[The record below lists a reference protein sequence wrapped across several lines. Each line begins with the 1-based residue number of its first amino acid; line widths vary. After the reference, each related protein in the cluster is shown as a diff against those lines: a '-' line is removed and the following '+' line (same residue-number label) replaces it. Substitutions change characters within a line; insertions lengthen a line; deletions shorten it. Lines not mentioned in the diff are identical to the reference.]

1 MNRPTTDAGYALV
14 ESMSSHSETG
24 AKLGAAN
31 ELVDR
36 IGWRVT
42 STWTD
47 DVIGG
52 FGGFAA
58 GIRVPPGYQKPV
70 LMMSTSGVGT
80 KAEIARATG
89 LVEGLGYDLLAG
101 VADDLAAAGAV
112 PIAMQDYIA
121 VGFLDLDRIELLVE
135 SIADACADNDVA
147 LLGGE
152 TAENPGTIERDRFD
166 LAATA
171 LGIVELGDEIDND
184 NIEVGDVII
193 GVPSPNLR
201 SNGFSLVRAL
211 IVDQLDLD
219 APFPG
224 SDRTVAETLLD
235 PSIVYAPA
243 VSNALARAQAHG
255 LAHITGGGIPASVA
269 RILPDGTAA
278 EIEQSRWTV
287 PDVFHVIQD
296 LGSVAEEEMFR
307 TFNMGIG
314 FVAVAPESDVD
325 RLIKGF
331 DSHNL
336 NAAVIGRIVEGDQS
350 VEIS

>member
-1 MNRPTTDAGYALV
+1 MPGTLQI
-14 ESMSSHSETG
+14 ESMGNDRETG
-24 AKLGAAN
+24 VELGAAN

-58 GIRVPPGYQKPV
+58 GIRVPPGYQQPV
-70 LMMSTSGVGT
+70 LMMSTDGVGT
-80 KAEIARATG
+80 KAEIARVTG
-89 LVEGLGYDLLAG
+89 LVEGLGYDLLAMVG
-101 VADDLAAAGAV
+101 DDLAAAGAI

-121 VGFLDLDRIELLVE
+121 IEYLDLDLVELLVE

-152 TAENPGTIERDRFD
+152 TAEHPGTIERDHFD

-171 LGIVELGDEIDND
+171 LGIVELGDEVDNSR
-184 NIEVGDVII
+184 IEVGDVII
-193 GVPSPNLR
+193 GVHSPNLR

-219 APFPG
+219 ARFPG
-224 SDRTVAETLLD
+224 SDLTVAETLLQ

-243 VSNALARAQAHG
+243 VMNALARSEAHG
-255 LAHITGGGIPASVA
+255 LAHITGGGLPNNVG
-269 RILPDGTAA
+269 RILPEGTAA
-278 EIEQSRWTV
+278 EIERSRWTV
-287 PDVFHVIQD
+287 PDVFDVIQD
-296 LGSVAEEEMFR
+296 LGSVADEEMFR
-307 TFNMGIG
+307 TFNMGVG
-314 FVAVAPESDVD
+314 FVAIAPESDTD

-331 DSHNL
+331 GSHSL
-336 NAAVIGRIVEGDQS
+336 EATVIGRIVEGEQT
-350 VEIS
+350 VKISGVAE

>member
-1 MNRPTTDAGYALV
+1 
-14 ESMSSHSETG
+14 MSTPRDTG
-24 AKLGAAN
+24 VGLGAAN

-70 LMMSTSGVGT
+70 LMMSTNGVGT
-80 KAEIARATG
+80 KAEIARVTG
-89 LVEGLGYDLLAG
+89 LVEGLGYDLLAMVG
-101 VADDLAAAGAV
+101 DDLAAAGAI

-121 VGFLDLDRIELLVE
+121 VEYLDLDRVELLVE

-152 TAENPGTIERDRFD
+152 TAEHPGTIERDHFD

-171 LGIVELGDEIDND
+171 LGIVELGDEIDNSR
-184 NIEVGDVII
+184 IEVGDVII
-193 GVPSPNLR
+193 GVHSPNLR
-201 SNGFSLVRAL
+201 SNGFSLIRAL

-219 APFPG
+219 ARFPG
-224 SDRTVAETLLD
+224 SDLTVAETLLQ

-243 VSNALARAQAHG
+243 VMNALARAEAHG
-255 LAHITGGGIPASVA
+255 LAHITGGGLPNNVG
-269 RILPDGTAA
+269 RILPEGTAA
-278 EIEQSRWTV
+278 EIERSRLTV
-287 PDVFHVIQD
+287 PDVFDVIQD
-296 LGSVAEEEMFR
+296 LGSVTDEEMFH
-307 TFNMGIG
+307 TFNMGVG
-314 FVAVAPESDVD
+314 FVAIAPESDAD
-325 RLIKGF
+325 LLIKGF
-331 DSHNL
+331 DSYTL
-336 NAAVIGRIVEGDQS
+336 EADVIGRVLEGEQTVKID
-350 VEIS
+350 